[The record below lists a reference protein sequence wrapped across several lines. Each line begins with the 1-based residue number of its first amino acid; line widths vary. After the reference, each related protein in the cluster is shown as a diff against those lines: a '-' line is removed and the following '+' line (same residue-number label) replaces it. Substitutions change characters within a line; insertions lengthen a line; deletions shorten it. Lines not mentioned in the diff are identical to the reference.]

1 MGYKYTGDANLGM
14 SLTIKT
20 PKPLDSRSVV
30 NNLQELYTIPSNTAY
45 QGMTV
50 ANIDNGNI
58 YMLIDKSKINEKAGW
73 KASYESIQIITCTEA
88 EYKIWQEN
96 TNEDFTPKDENQTYL
111 HSDTYYY
118 IYEDSLSPETS
129 AQEYLTRSWG
139 EQIEQTLG
147 TKASSEAVI
156 NIITD
161 LNNTNQNL
169 SNNYYTKSEINETI
183 ETYATKAL
191 LETTFSET
199 IKNYYTKSE
208 SDNIFV
214 TKEYLKGGNEEE
226 ENNFIF
232 VTQTQYYNDQLTL
245 QEELNKTIKTNQQ
258 GELDTLNVN
267 SITTSE
273 INFENQIIQ
282 SSENGLIVNN
292 ELLAKQ
298 SEIPILITIPQEEYI
313 SKQESGEL
321 NPETYYY
328 IYNTD
333 ENLSYV
339 TNKYLSENYHTVNQ
353 YKSQIAQEYYKRE
366 DVDQKLNELKNII
379 NTLIQRID
387 ALENI

>member
-1 MGYKYTGDANLGM
+1 MGYKYNGDANLGM
-14 SLTIKT
+14 SLTVKT

-30 NNLQELYTIPSNTAY
+30 DNLQQLYTIPSNTAY

-313 SKQESGEL
+313 LKQESGEL

-339 TNKYLSENYHTVNQ
+339 TNKYLSENYHTVSQ

-366 DVDQKLNELKNII
+366 DVDKKLNELNDII

>member
-147 TKASSEAVI
+147 TKASSESVI
-156 NIITD
+156 NIITN

-169 SNNYYTKSEINETI
+169 SDNYFNKIEII

-208 SDNIFV
+208 SDDIFV

-298 SEIPILITIPQEEYI
+298 SEIPTLITIPQEEYI

-366 DVDQKLNELKNII
+366 DVDKKLNELNDII

>member
-14 SLTIKT
+14 SLTVKT

-58 YMLIDKSKINEKAGW
+58 YMLVDKSKINEKSGW

-161 LNNTNQNL
+161 LNLINQNL
-169 SNNYYTKSEINETI
+169 SDNYFNKTEII

-298 SEIPILITIPQEEYI
+298 SEIPILITIPQEDYI
-313 SKQESGEL
+313 LKQESGEL

-366 DVDQKLNELKNII
+366 DVDKKLNELNDII

>member
-14 SLTIKT
+14 SLTVKT

-58 YMLIDKSKINEKAGW
+58 YMLIDKSKINEKSGW
-73 KASYESIQIITCTEA
+73 KASYESIQIITCTES
-88 EYKIWQEN
+88 EYKLWKEN
-96 TNEDFTPKDENQTYL
+96 TNEDFTPKDENETHL

-118 IYEDSLSPETS
+118 IYEDSLTPETI

-139 EQIEQTLG
+139 EQIEKTLG
-147 TKASSEAVI
+147 TKATTDAVL

-161 LNNTNQNL
+161 LNLINQNL
-169 SNNYYTKSEINETI
+169 SDNYFNKTEII

-208 SDNIFV
+208 SDDIFV

-313 SKQESGEL
+313 LKQESGEL

-366 DVDQKLNELKNII
+366 DVDKKLNELNDII

>member
-14 SLTIKT
+14 SLTVKT

-96 TNEDFTPKDENQTYL
+96 TNEDFTPKNENQTYL

-147 TKASSEAVI
+147 TKASSESVI
-156 NIITD
+156 NIITN

-169 SNNYYTKSEINETI
+169 SDNYFNKTEII

-366 DVDQKLNELKNII
+366 DVDQKLNELKDII

>member
-1 MGYKYTGDANLGM
+1 MGYKYNGDANLGM
-14 SLTIKT
+14 SLTVKT

-30 NNLQELYTIPSNTAY
+30 DNLQQLYTIPSNTAY

-73 KASYESIQIITCTEA
+73 KASYESLQIITCTEA

-156 NIITD
+156 NIITE
-161 LNNTNQNL
+161 LNLINQNL
-169 SNNYYTKSEINETI
+169 SDNYFNKTEII

-191 LETTFSET
+191 LETIFSET

-313 SKQESGEL
+313 LKQESGEL

-339 TNKYLSENYHTVNQ
+339 TNKYLSENYHTVSQ

-366 DVDQKLNELKNII
+366 DVDKKLNELNAVI

>member
-14 SLTIKT
+14 SLTVKT

-30 NNLQELYTIPSNTAY
+30 DNLQQLYTIPSNTAY

-161 LNNTNQNL
+161 LNLINQNL
-169 SNNYYTKSEINETI
+169 SDNYFNKTEII

-313 SKQESGEL
+313 LKQESGEL

-366 DVDQKLNELKNII
+366 DVDKKLNELNDII

>member
-14 SLTIKT
+14 SLTVKT

-58 YMLIDKSKINEKAGW
+58 YMLIDKSKINEKSGW

-313 SKQESGEL
+313 LKQESGEL

-339 TNKYLSENYHTVNQ
+339 TNKYLSENYHTVSQ

-366 DVDQKLNELKNII
+366 DVDKKLNELNDII

>member
-14 SLTIKT
+14 SLTVKT

-147 TKASSEAVI
+147 TKASSESVI
-156 NIITD
+156 NIITN

-169 SNNYYTKSEINETI
+169 SDNYFNKTEII

>member
-14 SLTIKT
+14 SLTVKT

-58 YMLIDKSKINEKAGW
+58 YMLIDKSKINEKSGW

-169 SNNYYTKSEINETI
+169 SNNYYTKSEII

-313 SKQESGEL
+313 LKQESGEL

-339 TNKYLSENYHTVNQ
+339 TNKYLSENYHTVSQ

-366 DVDQKLNELKNII
+366 DVDKKLNELNDII

>member
-14 SLTIKT
+14 SLTVKT

-58 YMLIDKSKINEKAGW
+58 YMLIDKSKINEKSGW

-118 IYEDSLSPETS
+118 IYEDSLSPETY

-156 NIITD
+156 NIIAD

-339 TNKYLSENYHTVNQ
+339 TNKYLSENYHTVSQ

-366 DVDQKLNELKNII
+366 DVDKKLNELNDII

>member
-1 MGYKYTGDANLGM
+1 MGYKYNGDANLGM
-14 SLTIKT
+14 SLTVKT

-30 NNLQELYTIPSNTAY
+30 DNLQQLYTIPSNTAY

-58 YMLIDKSKINEKAGW
+58 YMLIDKSMINEKAGW
-73 KASYESIQIITCTEA
+73 KASYESLQIITCTEA

-156 NIITD
+156 NIITE
-161 LNNTNQNL
+161 LNLINQNL
-169 SNNYYTKSEINETI
+169 SDNYFNKTEII

-191 LETTFSET
+191 LETIFSET

-313 SKQESGEL
+313 LKQESGEL

-339 TNKYLSENYHTVNQ
+339 TNKYLSENYHTVSQ

-366 DVDQKLNELKNII
+366 DVDKKLNELNAVI

>member
-1 MGYKYTGDANLGM
+1 MGYKYNGDANLGM
-14 SLTIKT
+14 SLTVKT

-30 NNLQELYTIPSNTAY
+30 DNLQQLYTIPSNTAY

-161 LNNTNQNL
+161 LNLINQNL
-169 SNNYYTKSEINETI
+169 SDNYFNKTEII

-208 SDNIFV
+208 SDDIFV

-298 SEIPILITIPQEEYI
+298 SEIPTLITIPQEEYI

>member
-14 SLTIKT
+14 SLTVKT

-58 YMLIDKSKINEKAGW
+58 YMLIDKSKINEKSGW
-73 KASYESIQIITCTEA
+73 KASYESIQIITCTES
-88 EYKIWQEN
+88 EYKLWQEN
-96 TNEDFTPKDENQTYL
+96 TNKDFTPKDENQTYL

-139 EQIEQTLG
+139 EQIEKTLG
-147 TKASSEAVI
+147 TKATTDAVI
-156 NIITD
+156 NIITE
-161 LNNTNQNL
+161 LNLINQNL
-169 SNNYYTKSEINETI
+169 SDNYFNKTEII

-208 SDNIFV
+208 SDDIFV

-298 SEIPILITIPQEEYI
+298 SEIPILITIPQEEYTL
-313 SKQESGEL
+313 KQESGEL

-339 TNKYLSENYHTVNQ
+339 TNKYLSENYHTVSQ

-366 DVDQKLNELKNII
+366 DVDKKLNELNDII

>member
-58 YMLIDKSKINEKAGW
+58 YMLIDKSKINEKSGW

-208 SDNIFV
+208 SNNIFV

-313 SKQESGEL
+313 LKQESGEL

-339 TNKYLSENYHTVNQ
+339 TNKYLSENYHTVSQ
-353 YKSQIAQEYYKRE
+353 YKSQRAQEYYKRE
-366 DVDQKLNELKNII
+366 DVDKKLNELNDII

>member
-14 SLTIKT
+14 SLTVKT

-58 YMLIDKSKINEKAGW
+58 YMLIDKSKINEKSGW

-147 TKASSEAVI
+147 TKASSESVI
-156 NIITD
+156 NIIAD

-313 SKQESGEL
+313 LKQESGEL

-339 TNKYLSENYHTVNQ
+339 TNKYLSENYHTVSQ

-366 DVDQKLNELKNII
+366 DVDKKLNELNDII

>member
-1 MGYKYTGDANLGM
+1 MGYKYNGDANLGM
-14 SLTIKT
+14 SLTVKT

-30 NNLQELYTIPSNTAY
+30 DNLQQLYTIPSNTAY

-161 LNNTNQNL
+161 LNLINQNL
-169 SNNYYTKSEINETI
+169 SDNYFNKTEII

>member
-161 LNNTNQNL
+161 LNLINQNL
-169 SNNYYTKSEINETI
+169 SDNYFNKTEII

-313 SKQESGEL
+313 LKQESGEL

-366 DVDQKLNELKNII
+366 DVDKKLNELNDII